1 MLLSPL
7 EITCSFPITPKD
19 NRDICQRNHLSSSA
33 VMNEAY
39 QILFAAVEAP
49 VVRKSYRMHSL

>member
-7 EITCSFPITPKD
+7 EITCSSPIMPKD

-39 QILFAAVEAP
+39 QILFVAVEAP
-49 VVRKSYRMHSL
+49 VS